1 MPKYVQKVQLTAGDE
16 LEILIAPEGLLPVM
30 SFLNN
35 GCPIFKILCDK
46 IKSLKLFVITFYF
59 TISDKSKKQI

>member
-1 MPKYVQKVQLTAGDE
+1 
-16 LEILIAPEGLLPVM
+16 M

-59 TISDKSKKQI
+59 AISDKQEANLGPLKVR

>member
-1 MPKYVQKVQLTAGDE
+1 
-16 LEILIAPEGLLPVM
+16 M

-35 GCPIFKILCDK
+35 SCPIFKILCDK

-59 TISDKSKKQI
+59 AISDKSKKRI